1 MHRSQQ
7 ARAGRALTTGWGPG
21 AQDPDAPGPA
31 FQLTATGGTPAAT
44 EAPDEAG
51 SEHPSPGRRDPH
63 RPGRGVAAEIALLL
77 VLVLALPPLLLGG
90 TPAETVARRFLQ
102 ALVEGDMTT
111 VQEHLTPPGAALDL
125 ALAPAVV
132 EATDALIE
140 GFTLL
145 STRYEDGR
153 AEVRI
158 RLRVGARSLTT
169 TLHLERRQ
177 DGAWPRPAWTLV
189 SLTLPT
195 VMVAIP
201 VGTAELSVNGQRV
214 TVPAESRPRGAEGLG
229 IITLRLLPGL
239 YEIEAPARDRRL
251 DPVPARINVPPM
263 LSPWTSVPLQ
273 AGYAFTDA
281 GEEQLADSL
290 NDSLLGCLRSTSP
303 APLGCPLEAPDAP
316 DLTGSWRLITEP
328 EVSVSAGWMGVF
340 TLYARSGVAEFT
352 VPAADGQAPR
362 AHRVLLDARAMGALD
377 REGEFVTSW
386 SP

>member
-1 MHRSQQ
+1 VHRSQQ
-7 ARAGRALTTGWGPG
+7 ARSGRALTTGWGEG

-31 FQLTATGGTPAAT
+31 FQLTATGGDPAAT
-44 EAPDEAG
+44 AATDGTGAEDR
-51 SEHPSPGRRDPH
+51 SPGRRDPH

-102 ALVEGDMTT
+102 ALVDGDMAT

-132 EATDALIE
+132 EATDARIE
-140 GFTLL
+140 SFTLL

-153 AEVRI
+153 AEVRT

-177 DGAWPRPAWTLV
+177 DRAWPRPAWTLV
-189 SLTLPT
+189 PLTLPT

-229 IITLRLLPGL
+229 IISLRMLPGL
-239 YEIEAPARDRRL
+239 YEIEAPPRDGRL
-251 DPVPARINVPPM
+251 DPVPARINVPPL
-263 LSPWTSVPLQ
+263 LSHWTSVPLQ
-273 AGYAFTDA
+273 AGYALTDA
-281 GEEQLADSL
+281 GEEQLAGALHDSL
-290 NDSLLGCLRSTSP
+290 RECLRSTSP
-303 APLGCPLEAPDAP
+303 SPLGCPLAAPGAHG
-316 DLTGSWRLITEP
+316 LSGSWWLITEP
-328 EVSVSAGWMGVF
+328 QISVSAGWMGVF
-340 TLYARSGVAEFT
+340 TLYARGGLAEFT
-352 VPAADGQAPR
+352 VPAADGQAPHT
-362 AHRVLLDARAMGALD
+362 HRVLLDARAMGALD

-386 SP
+386 SA

>member
-7 ARAGRALTTGWGPG
+7 ARAGRALTTGWGEDV
-21 AQDPDAPGPA
+21 QDPDAPGPA
-31 FQLTATGGTPAAT
+31 FQLTATSGPPAAT
-44 EAPDEAG
+44 EAADGTGPEG
-51 SEHPSPGRRDPH
+51 CSPGRRDPH

-102 ALVEGDMTT
+102 ALVDGDMAT

-132 EATDALIE
+132 EATDARIE
-140 GFTLL
+140 SFTLL
-145 STRYEDGR
+145 STRFEDGR
-153 AEVRI
+153 AEVRT

-189 SLTLPT
+189 PLTLPT

-229 IITLRLLPGL
+229 IITLRMLPGL
-239 YEIEAPARDRRL
+239 YEIEAPPRDGRL
-251 DPVPARINVPPM
+251 DPVPARINVPPL

-273 AGYAFTDA
+273 AGYALTGI
-281 GEEQLADSL
+281 GEQRLADSL
-290 NDSLLGCLRSTSP
+290 HSSLEKCLRSTTPRP
-303 APLGCPLEAPDAP
+303 AGCPLEAPDAHG
-316 DLTGSWRLITEP
+316 LSGSWRLITEP
-328 EVSVSAGWMGVF
+328 EISVSAGWMGVF
-340 TLYARSGVAEFT
+340 TLYARGGVAEFT
-352 VPAADGQAPR
+352 VPAADGGEPV

>member
-7 ARAGRALTTGWGPG
+7 ARAGRALTTGWGAG

-31 FQLTATGGTPAAT
+31 
-44 EAPDEAG
+44 
-51 SEHPSPGRRDPH
+51 
-63 RPGRGVAAEIALLL
+63 
-77 VLVLALPPLLLGG
+77 VL
-90 TPAETVARRFLQ
+90 
-102 ALVEGDMTT
+102 
-111 VQEHLTPPGAALDL
+111 
-125 ALAPAVV
+125 
-132 EATDALIE
+132 EATDARIE
-140 GFTLL
+140 SFTLL

-153 AEVRI
+153 AEVRT
-158 RLRVGARSLTT
+158 RLRVGARPLTT

-177 DGAWPRPAWTLV
+177 DGAWPRPVWTLV
-189 SLTLPT
+189 PLTLPT

-273 AGYAFTDA
+273 AGYVLTDT
-281 GEEQLADSL
+281 GEQQLAGTLHDSL
-290 NDSLLGCLRSTSP
+290 RECLRNTSP
-303 APLGCPLEAPDAP
+303 APLGCPLKAPDAP

-328 EVSVSAGWMGVF
+328 EVSVSAGWMGAF
-340 TLYARSGVAEFT
+340 TLYARGGVAEFT

-386 SP
+386 SR

>member
-7 ARAGRALTTGWGPG
+7 ARAGRALTTGWGAG

-31 FQLTATGGTPAAT
+31 FQLTAIGGTSAAT
-44 EAPDEAG
+44 EAPDGTG
-51 SEHPSPGRRDPH
+51 SEDRSPGRQDPH

-90 TPAETVARRFLQ
+90 TPAESVARRFLQ
-102 ALVEGDMTT
+102 ALVDGDMAT

-125 ALAPAVV
+125 ALAPAVLEV
-132 EATDALIE
+132 TDARIE

-153 AEVRI
+153 AEVRT

-189 SLTLPT
+189 PLTLPT

-214 TVPAESRPRGAEGLG
+214 TVPAGSRPRGAEGLG
-229 IITLRLLPGL
+229 IISLRVLPGL
-239 YEIEAPARDRRL
+239 YEIEAPPRDGRL
-251 DPVPARINVPPM
+251 DPVPARINVPPL

-273 AGYAFTDA
+273 AGYALTDV
-281 GEEQLADSL
+281 GEEQLAGAL
-290 NDSLLGCLRSTSP
+290 NDSLRECLRSTSP
-303 APLGCPLEAPDAP
+303 APLGCPLEAPDAHGFS
-316 DLTGSWRLITEP
+316 GSWRLVTPP
-328 EVSVSAGWMGVF
+328 EIRVSAGWMGVF
-340 TLYARSGVAEFT
+340 TLYARGGVAEFT
-352 VPAADGQAPR
+352 VPAADGGEPV

-386 SP
+386 TP

>member
-7 ARAGRALTTGWGPG
+7 ARAGRALTTGWGEG

-31 FQLTATGGTPAAT
+31 FQLTATGGNLASTA
-44 EAPDEAG
+44 APDGTGPEDL
-51 SEHPSPGRRDPH
+51 PPGRRDPH

-102 ALVEGDMTT
+102 ALVDGDMAT
-111 VQEHLTPPGAALDL
+111 VQENLTPPGAALDL

-132 EATDALIE
+132 EATDARIE

-153 AEVRI
+153 AEVRT

-177 DGAWPRPAWTLV
+177 DGAWPRPVWTLV
-189 SLTLPT
+189 PLTLPT

-201 VGTAELSVNGQRV
+201 VGTAELTVNGQRV

-229 IITLRLLPGL
+229 IITLRMLPGL
-239 YEIEAPARDRRL
+239 YEIEAPPRDGRL

-273 AGYAFTDA
+273 AGYALTDT
-281 GEEQLADSL
+281 GEQQLAGAL
-290 NDSLLGCLRSTSP
+290 HDSLLECLRSTSP
-303 APLGCPLEAPDAP
+303 APPGCPLAAPGARG
-316 DLTGSWRLITEP
+316 LSGSWRLISPP
-328 EVSVSAGWMGVF
+328 EISVSAGWMGVF
-340 TLYARSGVAEFT
+340 TLYARGGLAEFT
-352 VPAADGQAPR
+352 VPAADGQTPR
-362 AHRVLLDARAMGALD
+362 THRVLLDARAMGALD

-386 SP
+386 NE